1 MADLSDADFAIASI
15 YLHVVFDREIPDDL
29 KRNVLSGSFREMVG
43 SDARLER
50 MISASG
56 DFDMDFGM
64 STASGDLEVSEFQEV
79 AAQVARQAMA
89 EKLEKANP
97 SNPSLY
103 SFFAYPSSFAATS
116 PDGEHVEANFMVAAI
131 AMSA

>member
-97 SNPSLY
+97 SLY